1 MDTMKAGRVV
11 SFGLV
16 SCRISK
22 DVDGPSQMVVLVGVE
37 DAIVNE
43 FAALWR

>member
-37 DAIVNE
+37 DAIADGFVC
-43 FAALWR
+43 FLR